1 MNGKSILFST
11 LCLALLFTSCKKET
25 GLDPLSNVVFSKDGV
40 IRVECADCKLEY
52 TVLDN
57 NYAVNVKNSEDVKFT
72 YVSDFEL
79 RTNINSNTKQD
90 IRLAVID
97 SYGRIVSNQLTSF
110 NPGELKTSTFKIKL
124 K

>member
-1 MNGKSILFST
+1 MNGKLILLST
-11 LCLALLFTSCKKET
+11 LCLALVFTSCKKET

-40 IRVECADCKLEY
+40 IRVECEDCKLEY

-79 RTNINSNTKQD
+79 RTNINSNTKQE

>member
-1 MNGKSILFST
+1 MNGKLILFST

-40 IRVECADCKLEY
+40 IRVECEDCKLEY